1 MPIYWQKPQESANI
15 SYRDYVKLE
24 RIPTASIL
32 VRVDFTSIDY
42 EGNFISYK
50 DPDPQIRALAY
61 EAPPNYNSGTYSTL
75 YYIISEVERD
85 MYSMRKQRKI
95 DVPILEVSE
104 KLAKA
109 MNSDAKTPD

>member
-32 VRVDFTSIDY
+32 LRVDFTSIDY

-50 DPDPQIRALAY
+50 DPDP
-61 EAPPNYNSGTYSTL
+61 
-75 YYIISEVERD
+75 
-85 MYSMRKQRKI
+85 
-95 DVPILEVSE
+95 
-104 KLAKA
+104 
-109 MNSDAKTPD
+109 